1 MSGDSDS
8 DPFDDPAWQRYA
20 KQAREKLAPMIKDS
34 AITVSV
40 YSGGDPDPRMA
51 IELGYMILLDKP
63 IIAVVTPGAEV
74 PGKLAIVAD
83 EIVELALDDPSFA
96 TRLQDAMTRVMTK
109 REQEDKQ

>member
-20 KQAREKLAPMIKDS
+20 KHARDELAPMIKDS
-34 AITVSV
+34 AITMSV
-40 YSGGDPDPRMA
+40 FSGKIDPKMA
-51 IELGYMILLDKP
+51 IELGYMVLLDKP

-83 EIVELALDDPSFA
+83 EIVELAIDDPSFA